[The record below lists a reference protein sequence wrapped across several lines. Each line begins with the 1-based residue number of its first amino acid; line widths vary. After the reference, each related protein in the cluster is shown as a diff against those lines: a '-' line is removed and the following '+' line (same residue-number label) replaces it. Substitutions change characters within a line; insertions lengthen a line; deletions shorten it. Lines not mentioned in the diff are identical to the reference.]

1 MPKKITRGMRNNNP
15 LNIKFNVNNNWKRE
29 VRPSSDP
36 VFCQFLDMSHG
47 FRAAMLILR
56 KYIISY
62 HLTDVSSIIQR
73 FAPAS
78 ENDTR
83 SYVSFV
89 WNRMVRFGYNP
100 ADIQV
105 PSKDFF
111 CMVDSMALYESKVD
125 FGVQRL
131 SEIYYDLC

>member
-15 LNIKFNVNNNWKRE
+15 LNIKFNVNNHWKRE

-56 KYIISY
+56 KYIIHY
-62 HLTDVSSIIQR
+62 HLTSASAIIQR

-83 SYVSFV
+83 AYSNFV
-89 WNRMVRFGYNP
+89 CNRMVKCGCDSSN
-100 ADIQV
+100 IQV

-111 CMVDSMALYESKVD
+111 CLVDSMAVFESNVNYGID
-125 FGVQRL
+125 RL
-131 SEIYYDLC
+131 KLIYYELC